1 MDRYGYGLSSSG
13 KKGAL
18 SAFSTRSRSS
28 GSKDKDVE
36 APVVSVVEEEV
47 IKIKFEQLVNKFSDG
62 SFLQK
67 ICREI
72 SFPKNY
78 PTILSRIKRYILRS
92 RALSIPQNLYHLSIR
107 HC

>member
-47 IKIKFEQLVNKFSDG
+47 IKI
-62 SFLQK
+62 
-67 ICREI
+67 
-72 SFPKNY
+72 
-78 PTILSRIKRYILRS
+78 
-92 RALSIPQNLYHLSIR
+92 
-107 HC
+107 